1 MGWDAGG
8 EGCPDYN
15 GGVLRDKLGAQ
26 IIMEGGCRRGG
37 GAQIVMREAAGEERS
52 PDYNGV
58 GCRRRGMSK
67 LQWWMVVGEDGN
79 PDYNGGGVAGG
90 EGCPDYNRG
99 GGLWEPRF

>member
-1 MGWDAGG
+1 
-8 EGCPDYN
+8 
-15 GGVLRDKLGAQ
+15 
-26 IIMEGGCRRGG
+26 
-37 GAQIVMREAAGEERS
+37 MREAAGEESS